1 MDWSGSDI
9 VEVVPGKVSGVPLIK
24 NTRVPADTVLESAE
38 LGESPEDIAFNYDL
52 RVEDAFAILAD
63 AAKRQGRAN
72 IPT

>member
-52 RVEDAFAILAD
+52 RREDVLSVLAY
-63 AAKRQGRAN
+63 AAKRQRRVT
-72 IPT
+72 IPA

>member
-38 LGESPEDIAFNYDL
+38 LGESPGDIAFNYDL
-52 RVEDAFAILAD
+52 CVEDV
-63 AAKRQGRAN
+63 RALLEYAN
-72 IPT
+72 HRLTGASSR